1 MATLTMGQAAKETGV
16 SKATLSKA
24 LKNGRLSYVAKST
37 AGYEIDPAEL
47 FRVFP
52 PKPSVNA
59 EPERSET
66 HREHLLL
73 DDAHRREVQLLREQ
87 LEEVRTDRDAWREQ
101 AQRLALAAPEIPS
114 VSVTAPTD
122 APAQKRSIWPWRR
135 DSSGS

>member
-24 LKNGRLSYVAKST
+24 LKNGRLSYVAKTT

-52 PKPSVNA
+52 PKPLASV
-59 EPERSET
+59 EGERSET

-87 LEEVRTDRDAWREQ
+87 LDEVRSDRDAWREQ
-101 AQRLALAAPEIPS
+101 AQRLALAAPETIA
-114 VSVTAPTD
+114 APV
-122 APAQKRSIWPWRR
+122 PKRSIWPWGHR
-135 DSSGS
+135 GE

>member
-24 LKNGRLSYVAKST
+24 LKSGRLSYVAKST

-52 PKPSVNA
+52 AKPSPSV
-59 EPERSET
+59 EGERSET

-87 LEEVRTDRDAWREQ
+87 LDEVRTDRDAWREQ
-101 AQRLALAAPEIPS
+101 AQRLALAAPET
-114 VSVTAPTD
+114 VAVAVPTS
-122 APAQKRSIWPWRR
+122 KRRIWPWRR
-135 DSSGS
+135 DGEE

>member
-24 LKNGRLSYVAKST
+24 LKSGRLSYVAKST

-52 PKPSVNA
+52 PKPLATV
-59 EPERSET
+59 EGERSET

-87 LEEVRTDRDAWREQ
+87 LDEVRTDRDAWREQ
-101 AQRLALAAPEIPS
+101 AQRLALAGPVEEGLVRA
-114 VSVTAPTD
+114 D
-122 APAQKRSIWPWRR
+122 AT
-135 DSSGS
+135 SSGRRAWWRFGER

>member
-24 LKNGRLSYVAKST
+24 LKTGRLSYVAKTT

-52 PKPSVNA
+52 PKPSVNV
-59 EPERSET
+59 EGERSDT

-101 AQRLALAAPEIPS
+101 AQRLALAGPEDRLVDADAV
-114 VSVTAPTD
+114 VS
-122 APAQKRSIWPWRR
+122 RR
-135 DSSGS
+135 RGWWLFGNQR

>member
-24 LKNGRLSYVAKST
+24 LKNGRLSYVAKTT

-52 PKPSVNA
+52 PKPSTSV
-59 EPERSET
+59 EGERSET

-87 LEEVRTDRDAWREQ
+87 LDEVRTDRDAWREQ
-101 AQRLALAAPEIPS
+101 AQRLALAAPET
-114 VSVTAPTD
+114 VAAPV
-122 APAQKRSIWPWRR
+122 PKRSIWPWGHR
-135 DSSGS
+135 GE